1 MTKPKPILAY
11 IAGPYTSD
19 PAPNTVRALLW
30 GQAAM
35 AAGEI
40 LRLAYPDLWGGVVP
54 MVPHIT
60 GLSATSIPTL
70 GTERYAPGESVLT
83 MLPGRTVVLPTP
95 PESWWY
101 DATMALLLRCDL
113 LIVAGYT
120 AEERQASVGT
130 VAEIAAAEAAGIP
143 QIVIDRAATER
154 RGPTH
159 DDVVR
164 LADEMTALWRRGLLP
179 RAAASDRLR

>member
-11 IAGPYTSD
+11 IAGPYSSD

-40 LRLAYPDLWGGVVP
+40 LRMAYPDLWGGVVP
-54 MVPHIT
+54 AVPHIL
-60 GLSATSIPTL
+60 GLAATSIPSV
-70 GTERYAPGESVLT
+70 GTERYAHGESVLT
-83 MLPGRTVVLPTP
+83 LLPRRTAVLPTP

-113 LIVAGYT
+113 LIVAGHT
-120 AEERQASVGT
+120 AEEREASVGT
-130 VAEIAAAEAAGIP
+130 VAEIAAAENAGIP

-154 RGPTH
+154 RGPTN

-164 LADEMTALWRRGLLP
+164 LADEMAALWRAKRLP
-179 RAAASDRLR
+179 REDV